1 MRDKQLCATIG
12 NRMKE
17 RRKELNL
24 NLGYIADK
32 MGVNISTAQRYEAG
46 LIDNSKK
53 IVLDSLAEILHTTPE
68 WLRGETSELNS
79 DIEDY
84 MELKL
89 IDSFNTALKS
99 VPDDLE
105 ENASLFS
112 KNILLLL
119 LKEYTDFNQSFG
131 IALSKYTD
139 NENNSFAETIGFSS
153 SNEFNEVMFLRE
165 ITHTINTFSE
175 ISDII
180 RTYSKNP
187 DVASNRLD
195 ALLKLH

>member
-1 MRDKQLCATIG
+1 MRDKQLCAEIG
-12 NRMKE
+12 QRIKQ

-24 NLGYIADK
+24 NLGYIAEN

-53 IVLDSLAEILHTTPE
+53 IVLDGLAEVLHTTPE
-68 WLRGETSELNS
+68 WLRGETSDMNS
-79 DIEDY
+79 DVKDY

-89 IDSFNTALKS
+89 IDSFNEALNS
-99 VPDDLE
+99 IS
-105 ENASLFS
+105 ENITEDASMFS

-119 LKEYTDFNQSFG
+119 LKEYAAFNKSFDF
-131 IALSKYTD
+131 ALSNYSNND
-139 NENNSFAETIGFSS
+139 NSSIAETIGFSS

-165 ITHTINTFSE
+165 ITSTINTFSE
-175 ISDII
+175 VSDII

-187 DVASNRLD
+187 TVASNRLN